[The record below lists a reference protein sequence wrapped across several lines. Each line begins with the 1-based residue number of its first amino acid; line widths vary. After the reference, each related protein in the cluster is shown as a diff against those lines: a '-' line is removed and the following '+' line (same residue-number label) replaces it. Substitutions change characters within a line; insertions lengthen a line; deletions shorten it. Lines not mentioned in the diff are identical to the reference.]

1 MNKVISKSFLKTPG
15 KKYSLT
21 GRQELNFGKLRQVKP
36 SRRLSNTKVLVR
48 NCVSSLFDM
57 IFEKNQANVIP
68 LDYLQPLYFQRMR
81 KIASKVS
88 VKHARV
94 GGVQSGTNQDLGSY
108 PLPGCHVSRFALASS
123 SLPIQRLNNNNRK

>member
-68 LDYLQPLYFQRMR
+68 LDYLQPLYFSTHAKDSEQSEREAR
-81 KIASKVS
+81 K
-88 VKHARV
+88 
-94 GGVQSGTNQDLGSY
+94 GGRRAKRDK
-108 PLPGCHVSRFALASS
+108 PRSRF
-123 SLPIQRLNNNNRK
+123 LPPTRLSRLPFCAGIQFSPDSTIE